1 MLGQYLASY
10 PIDYI
15 NRFIELNKQGENPE
29 IDLMLC
35 YFNIFQNQDLNNLVE
50 EFYSIIDPSYYSKD
64 INNMSMIKL
73 EEVIMTIGTKGQIIF
88 HYQFRYVVYIRKIE

>member
-35 YFNIFQNQDLNNLVE
+35 CLKVFQNQDLDNLVK
-50 EFYSIIDPSYYSKD
+50 EFYYSIDPLYYSKN

-73 EEVIMTIGTKGQIIF
+73 DEVMMTIGVRGQIVF
-88 HYQFRYVVYIRKIE
+88 HYPFRYVI